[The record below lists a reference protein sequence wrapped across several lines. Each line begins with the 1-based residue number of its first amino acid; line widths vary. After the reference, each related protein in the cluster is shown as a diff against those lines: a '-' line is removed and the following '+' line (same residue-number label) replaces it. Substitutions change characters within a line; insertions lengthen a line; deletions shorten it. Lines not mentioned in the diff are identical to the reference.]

1 MEKHK
6 LEGTVDLKEKISR
19 GQLLRSQIREVEMR
33 LERLR
38 SELDA
43 LDAGIKQDLDAAGEN
58 YEHLSEDEFQAM
70 LSGLND
76 PSLIRVEVVYA
87 LRDRQ
92 QVNEIQVCRGATI
105 EDGIRISGILDE
117 FDEID
122 LDVLKVGVFGAI
134 RKLTDPVSEGDRI
147 EIYRPVD

>member
-1 MEKHK
+1 ME
-6 LEGTVDLKEKISR
+6 LKEKISKA
-19 GQLLRSQIREVEMR
+19 QMLRSQEREVGLK

-38 SELDA
+38 GELGSLNA
-43 LDAGIKQDLDAAGEN
+43 EIKADLDASGER

-76 PSLIRVEVVYA
+76 PSLIRIEVVYA

-117 FDEID
+117 FAEID
-122 LDVLKVGVFGAI
+122 IETSKVGVYGTL
-134 RKLTDPVSEGDRI
+134 RKLSDTLSEGDRI
-147 EIYRPVD
+147 EIYRPVE

>member
-1 MEKHK
+1 ME
-6 LEGTVDLKEKISR
+6 LKDKISR

-33 LERLR
+33 LARLR
-38 SELDA
+38 AELDE
-43 LDAGIKQDLDAAGEN
+43 LDSDIKKDLDAAGEN
-58 YEHLSEDEFQAM
+58 YAHLSEDEFQAM
-70 LSGLND
+70 LAGFND

-92 QVNEIQVCRGATI
+92 QINEIQVCRGATI

-122 LDVLKVGVFGAI
+122 LDTLKVGVYGAI
-134 RKLTDPVSEGDRI
+134 RKLSDAVAEGDRI

>member
-1 MEKHK
+1 ME
-6 LEGTVDLKEKISR
+6 LKEKISKA
-19 GQLLRSQIREVEMR
+19 QMLRSQVREIE
-33 LERLR
+33 LKLNRLR
-38 SELDA
+38 GELDT
-43 LDAGIKQDLDAAGEN
+43 LDTDIKADLDATGEN

-76 PSLIRVEVVYA
+76 PYLIRIEVVYA

-117 FDEID
+117 FAEID
-122 LDVLKVGVFGAI
+122 IETSKVGVYGTL
-134 RKLTDPVSEGDRI
+134 RKLSDAVVEGDRI
-147 EIYRPVD
+147 EIYRPLE